1 MFVCFLL
8 FVCLCFFVFFVCW
21 FVGLCLLL
29 QRVEGRPERRS
40 VEIQSR
46 VALFVCVCVCLFVC
60 LSLLVCVCYCRG
72 WSGRPER
79 RSVEIQSRLGERGGK
94 KSSLCHY
101 PARSS
106 ANTKIGHKKL
116 GENKTNASSFKDRS

>member
-1 MFVCFLL
+1 MFVLFVFVCLCVFVFVCLCVCSFVFFCVFLLFCL
-8 FVCLCFFVFFVCW
+8 FVCL

-29 QRVEGRPERRS
+29 QRVEE
-40 VEIQSR
+40 
-46 VALFVCVCVCLFVC
+46 
-60 LSLLVCVCYCRG
+60 
-72 WSGRPER
+72 RPER

-106 ANTKIGHKKL
+106 ANTKIGHKK
-116 GENKTNASSFKDRS
+116 TR